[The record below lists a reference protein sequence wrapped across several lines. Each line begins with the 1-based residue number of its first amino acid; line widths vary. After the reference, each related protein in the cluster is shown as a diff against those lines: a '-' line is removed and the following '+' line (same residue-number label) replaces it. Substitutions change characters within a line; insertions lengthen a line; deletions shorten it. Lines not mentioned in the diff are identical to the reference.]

1 MKPKK
6 DLNYIAKV
14 EQAIAKKYGEA
25 AIQNP
30 ESYWNKEKE
39 EKYLKQ
45 LQESSAE
52 EEHILQYEEKIDAGG
67 FFVPKKLI
75 NREVKR
81 ICPVCETYSFKAED
95 DIYMNKYECCFKCFV
110 HYVENREERWLKGW
124 RPENAQER
132 K

>member
-6 DLNYIAKV
+6 DLNYIAKL
-14 EQAIAKKYGEA
+14 EHAIAKKYGED

-30 ESYWNKEKE
+30 EKYWDKEKE

-45 LQESSAE
+45 LEENSVE
-52 EEHILQYEEKIDAGG
+52 EEHILQYEEKIDVGG
-67 FFVPKKLI
+67 FFIPKKLI

-81 ICPVCETYSFKAED
+81 ICPVCEVYSFKTED

-110 HYVENREERWLKGW
+110 LYVEHREERWLKGW
-124 RPENAQER
+124 RPDNVR
-132 K
+132 KEE

>member
-6 DLNYIAKV
+6 DLNYIAKL
-14 EQAIAKKYGEA
+14 EQAIAKKYGDD

-30 ESYWNKEKE
+30 EKYWDKEKE

-52 EEHILQYEEKIDAGG
+52 EEHILQYEEKIDVGG
-67 FFVPKKLI
+67 FFIPKKLI

-81 ICPVCETYSFKAED
+81 ICPVCKTYSFKAED

-110 HYVENREERWLKGW
+110 HYVEHREERWLKGW
-124 RPENAQER
+124 RPQNAQE
-132 K
+132 KE

>member
-6 DLNYIAKV
+6 DLNYIAKL
-14 EQAIAKKYGEA
+14 EQAIAKKYGED

-30 ESYWNKEKE
+30 ERYWDKEKE

-45 LQESSAE
+45 LQESTAE
-52 EEHILQYEEKIDAGG
+52 EEHILQHEEKIDVGG
-67 FFVPKKLI
+67 FFIPKKLI

-95 DIYMNKYECCFKCFV
+95 DIYMNKYECCFKCFI
-110 HYVENREERWLKGW
+110 HHVENREERWLKGW
-124 RPENAQER
+124 RPENAQE
-132 K
+132 KK